1 MRNTETSAA
10 EEYARRILPQVGFLF
25 CAAHAMI
32 GSRERAEVLLGT
44 ALSDFF
50 AANDVFS
57 ARASLRS
64 GILHEMKSGAMDM
77 LRSDNQTAESDFPGF
92 VPRNL
97 AQGETV
103 GPLVEHLS
111 ALPASVQ
118 RMMALKYGCQLNT
131 HAIAALTQTAQEEV
145 KTALGRARRQ
155 LIRSQGLHKDN
166 AASLE
171 QQLTREIRQA
181 MSRSGSERADVSQIL
196 RTLEEDLASVRTS
209 GHWVSRIL
217 RGVFMALLVCLLVAA
232 AWILAVLIE

>member
-1 MRNTETSAA
+1 MRNTEASAA
-10 EEYARRILPQVGFLF
+10 EEFARRILPQVGFLF

-64 GILHEMKSGAMDM
+64 GILHEMKSCAMDM
-77 LRSDNQTAESDFPGF
+77 LRSDTQPVPNDFPGIA
-92 VPRNL
+92 PRNL
-97 AQGETV
+97 PQGEAV
-103 GPLVEHLS
+103 SPLIEHLS
-111 ALPASVQ
+111 SLPASVQ

-131 HAIAALTQTAQEEV
+131 HAIAALTQTTQEEV

-155 LIRSQGLHKDN
+155 LIRAMGLQREN
-166 AASLE
+166 AAALE

-181 MSRSGSERADVSQIL
+181 MSRSGSEKADVSQIL
-196 RTLEEDLASVRTS
+196 RTLEEDLAGVRTS

-217 RGVFMALLVCLLVAA
+217 RGVLLTLLVCLLVAA
-232 AWILAVLIE
+232 AWLLAVLIE